1 MANTLK
7 LAATTTSGHTPD
19 GLQLGELA
27 VNTTNKKVWV
37 GTNGNTSGNV
47 LLYDQA
53 TAYTNTTYSE
63 GDHGLT
69 QANFTDTLRTKLNG
83 IAASATNTAAPHY
96 TSAIAVGDGGLT
108 QKNFTTTLKSKL
120 DGIAASATN
129 TAAPHYTSAIAVG
142 AGGLTQQ
149 NFTTTLKNKLDAI
162 EAGATADQD
171 LSAYVTNTE
180 LSNELDALVDAAPG
194 ALDTLNELAASI
206 GDDASYATTVTNAL
220 AGKSSTSHTHS
231 VTAGQFSQ
239 QNFTTTL
246 KNKLDGIAASA
257 TNTAAP
263 HYTSAIAVGD
273 GGLTQKN
280 FTTTLKNKLDAIE
293 AGATA
298 DQDLSGYLLK
308 TGGTIDGGTNT
319 TLNIRADDAGVAK
332 LVIGQSTD
340 GSQGTGVVEVTQDGS
355 HGGGI
360 SYNGDNSPAFASG
373 ETADWITFYALNAG
387 TRTEVFGYSYAS
399 TGAVTFNGALTW
411 SGGGS
416 ANANTAYTHSQDSS
430 QHQNTTY
437 SVGDGGLTQ
446 KNFTTTL
453 KNKLDGIATGAT
465 NTAAPF
471 YTSPIAVTDGGLTQK
486 NFTTTLKSKLD
497 GIAASATNTAAP
509 YYTSAIAVGAGGLTQ
524 QNFTTTLKSKLD
536 GIAASATNTP
546 DWTASGVGTIHAHNY
561 TNTTYAEGDH
571 GLTQANFTDTLR
583 TKLNGIAASATNTAA
598 PYYTSAIASTSL
610 TNWAASSAGTIHSSN
625 YTNTTYS
632 VGAGGLTQQNF
643 TTTLKSK
650 LDGIAASAT
659 NTAAP
664 YYTSAIAVGAGGL
677 TQQNFTTTLKN
688 KLDGIA
694 ASATNTAA
702 PFYTS
707 AIAVG
712 AGGLTQQ
719 NFTTT
724 LKNKLDG
731 IAASATNTAAPFYTS
746 AIAVGAGGLT
756 QQNFTTTLKNK
767 LDGIA
772 AGAQVNVGQTFN
784 GAHTGLNFGGGY
796 VSHWVGSPYNHIPA
810 NGSSGQFLGY
820 ASGGT
825 AQWVANPNTTYSAG
839 AGINLSG
846 TTFSLTT
853 SAFTDATSAV
863 DTVSD
868 EVMMF
873 DAGVPS
879 RKRFTEIFGSNAYNS
894 TAFITSSQPTMSMLF
909 GGAAS
914 GVTNQGLS
922 RDVAYKIM
930 NNVSSSVACV
940 TTVGGSSNEYLRY
953 ASGGNFS
960 WDTIEY
966 NQLQNISALTALP

>member
-120 DGIAASATN
+120 DGIATGATN

-257 TNTAAP
+257 NNYSFPYSITSASTAGTVAYRDSSGDLTARLFRSEYDTVATASSIGYINVQYNTAADNYIRP
-263 HYTSAIAVGD
+263 
-273 GGLTQKN
+273 
-280 FTTTLKNKLDAIE
+280 
-293 AGATA
+293 ATA
-298 DQDLSGYLLK
+298 ASVR
-308 TGGTIDGGTNT
+308 TF
-319 TLNIRADDAGVAK
+319 LNVA
-332 LVIGQSTD
+332 
-340 GSQGTGVVEVTQDGS
+340 
-355 HGGGI
+355 
-360 SYNGDNSPAFASG
+360 N
-373 ETADWITFYALNAG
+373 
-387 TRTEVFGYSYAS
+387 
-399 TGAVTFNGALTW
+399 
-411 SGGGS
+411 
-416 ANANTAYTHSQDSS
+416 
-430 QHQNTTY
+430 
-437 SVGDGGLTQ
+437 
-446 KNFTTTL
+446 
-453 KNKLDGIATGAT
+453 GAT

-486 NFTTTLKSKLD
+486 NFTTTLKNKLD

-546 DWTASGVGTIHAHNY
+546 DWTASGAGTIHAHNY

-583 TKLNGIAASATNTAA
+583 TKLNGIAASANNYSFPYTVSASESASTVVQRNGSGYLHASYFNGSGTFSTTGAASGMARFTGTNGSDTYGRCYNATAARLLLNVADGATNTAAPYYTSAIAVGAGGLTQQNFTTTLKNKLDGIAAGATNTAA

-650 LDGIAASAT
+650 LDGIAAGAT

-664 YYTSAIAVGAGGL
+664 YYTSAIASTSLTNWAASSAGTIHSSNYTNTTYAEGDHGL
-677 TQQNFTTTLKN
+677 TQANFTDTLRT
-688 KLDGIA
+688 KLNGIA
-694 ASATNTAA
+694 TGATNTAA

-772 AGAQVNVGQTFN
+772 AGATVG
-784 GAHTGLNFGGGY
+784 
-796 VSHWVGSPYNHIPA
+796 
-810 NGSSGQFLGY
+810 
-820 ASGGT
+820 
-825 AQWVANPNTTYSAG
+825 
-839 AGINLSG
+839 
-846 TTFSLTT
+846 
-853 SAFTDATSAV
+853 
-863 DTVSD
+863 
-868 EVMMF
+868 
-873 DAGVPS
+873 
-879 RKRFTEIFGSNAYNS
+879 
-894 TAFITSSQPTMSMLF
+894 ITSSVTTLGSLSSASSLF
-909 GGAAS
+909 GGASS
-914 GVTNQGLS
+914 GVTHQGLS

-930 NNVSSSVACV
+930 NNVSTSVCCV
-940 TTVGGSSNEYLRY
+940 TTTGGSSTEYLRY

-960 WDTIEY
+960 WDTIEW
-966 NQLQNISALTALP
+966 NHIQNVSALSALP